1 MADALAG
8 VAEELVVGGHT
19 HHQFDRRVGRHR
31 LVNSG
36 SVGLP
41 YEGDAAAFWAVL
53 DDRHVE
59 LRRTPYDV
67 AAAVERLH
75 ATGYPGL
82 GDFIQESLV
91 DPMPPEEVIAHFERS
106 AGRGA

>member
-1 MADALAG
+1 M
-8 VAEELVVGGHT
+8 
-19 HHQFDRRVGRHR
+19 
-31 LVNSG
+31 
-36 SVGLP
+36 
-41 YEGDAAAFWAVL
+41 
-53 DDRHVE
+53 
-59 LRRTPYDV
+59 